1 MDIRKRLAGETL
13 ILSLSGDLDGRVTPE
28 AQREILQALPSG
40 RRVLLDLGELG
51 LVTSAGLRTMLQ
63 IYRQAQAL
71 DATVALVG
79 LSEQLRNILTATGF
93 LSFFTVGDSVEQGLA
108 QLGEPVGPRGGAQ

>member
-1 MDIRKRLAGETL
+1 MEIHKRQAGDIL
-13 ILSLSGDLDGRVTPE
+13 ILSLSGDLDGRVSPE
-28 AQREILQALPSG
+28 MQQEVLQALPSG
-40 RRVLLDLGELG
+40 RRVLLDLGGLG
-51 LVTSAGLRTMLQ
+51 VVTSAGLRTMLQ

-79 LSEQLRNILTATGF
+79 LSDQLSNILKATGF

-108 QLGEPVGPRGGAQ
+108 RLSEPVGPRSGAE